1 MLNRTLGHYRIVQQL
16 GEGGMGAVYKAL
28 DLTLGRPVALK
39 IVHERLT
46 QSAEARARLLREAQ
60 VAAAL
65 NHPNICTIYE
75 VFEAGP
81 QPGDADTPPFGGGPV
96 IALELVDGETLRA
109 ALTRVGR
116 FGARE
121 LVDIA
126 VQMADG
132 LAEAHQRRIVH
143 RDLKPHNVLIT
154 PAGRIKILD
163 FGLAKAIAESEPT
176 HDATTQMDAITDK
189 WQAGAGVLGT
199 APYMSPE
206 QAAGKPLDSRS
217 DVFSFGTM
225 LYELATGQRPFR
237 GETSVQVVAKILE
250 AEPPPIAVERPD
262 LPVEVDRIIHR
273 CLQKSPD
280 DRYNDTRDLCADLR
294 AAQDALRLV
303 SGRSASVA
311 SRTAARAGATQ
322 GPVWRRAGAAAIVA
336 AVLAAAVGAVFVI
349 SRGPG
354 RQDTEPKTD
363 TLSHRQLTFTGDSS
377 FPALSPDGAFMA
389 YVRGEP
395 WGEVFS
401 TLLPTAPQRVVI
413 QDLAGG
419 GRELEIAECR
429 PCSSLSWSPNG
440 ASLLVADAHALR
452 VIPRLGGA
460 LRTFDGRGGTTAWA
474 PDGSAFAHAA
484 SGARGLTVVDLATS
498 ATREVPLAWSFVWL
512 TALDW
517 SPTGRRFAVLT
528 QSANGGGSIWT
539 VSAEGTDDAIP
550 VFQDVARVTAIRW
563 SPRAD
568 AIYYL
573 RRGGDAN
580 ELWTI
585 PVDVA
590 TGRPAGAPRAV
601 MAGIPTGPNF
611 SIARDGRVLYTRE
624 LRYSNLWTAPV
635 GGSRTTTSDPARQIT
650 TGTSQDQYP
659 AVSPSGTGVAFVRRS
674 GGASNIFVLPVSG
687 GTPQQLTF
695 ISSVTGGPAWSPDG
709 ANIAFCA
716 KLQEDLVVWT
726 IDAGGGTPVPF
737 PKTRCTTSGSEVPVV
752 WAPRREILYQTTGNR
767 NYAVLD
773 PVRGDER
780 PLLADEQAG
789 WIFGPRSTPNG
800 SELAV
805 FWNRANAKER
815 AGTWRLPFAP
825 GAVAQ
830 PVLAQAGFTWPLAW
844 SPDAATLYLYEQSPT
859 PRILALP
866 AQGGAAVV
874 LRDLAGQRVGL
885 VPSISADGKT
895 IVYSAHAINSD
906 VWVAEP
912 GPTARR

>member
-16 GEGGMGAVYKAL
+16 GEGGMGVVYKAL

-60 VAAAL
+60 LAAAL

-75 VFEAGP
+75 VFEADP

-109 ALTRVGR
+109 ALTHVGR
-116 FGARE
+116 FGAKE

-126 VQMADG
+126 VQIADG

-163 FGLAKAIAESEPT
+163 FGLAKAVAESGPT

-206 QAAGKPLDSRS
+206 QAAGKALDSRS

-250 AEPPPIAVERPD
+250 AEPSPIAAERPD
-262 LPVEVDRIIHR
+262 LPAEVDRIIHR

-311 SRTAARAGATQ
+311 SGTAARTKATK
-322 GPVWRRAGAAAIVA
+322 GPVWRRAGAVA
-336 AVLAAAVGAVFVI
+336 VAAAVVAVVGAIFVI
-349 SRGPG
+349 SRWPG
-354 RQDTEPKTD
+354 RRDATSSSEA
-363 TLSHRQLTFTGDSS
+363 LSHRQLTFTGESS
-377 FPALSPDGAFMA
+377 FPAISPDGAFLA

-401 TLLPTAPQRVVI
+401 TLVPTAPQRVVI

-440 ASLLVADAHALR
+440 ASLLVADARTLR

-460 LRTFDGRGGTTAWA
+460 VRTFDGRGGMATWS

-484 SGARGLTVVDLATS
+484 SGSKAVRVLDLRTNAARDI
-498 ATREVPLAWSFVWL
+498 PLAWSFVWVG
-512 TALDW
+512 ALDW
-517 SPTGRRFAVLT
+517 SPIGQRLAVAHAGRERRRIDLDRL
-528 QSANGGGSIWT
+528 SRGDW
-539 VSAEGTDDAIP
+539 
-550 VFQDVARVTAIRW
+550 
-563 SPRAD
+563 RAD
-568 AIYYL
+568 SGVSG
-573 RRGGDAN
+573 RGTLDGD
-580 ELWTI
+580 
-585 PVDVA
+585 PVVA
-590 TGRPAGAPRAV
+590 
-601 MAGIPTGPNF
+601 
-611 SIARDGRVLYTRE
+611 
-624 LRYSNLWTAPV
+624 
-635 GGSRTTTSDPARQIT
+635 
-650 TGTSQDQYP
+650 
-659 AVSPSGTGVAFVRRS
+659 S
-674 GGASNIFVLPVSG
+674 GGRGVLP
-687 GTPQQLTF
+687 
-695 ISSVTGGPAWSPDG
+695 
-709 ANIAFCA
+709 
-716 KLQEDLVVWT
+716 
-726 IDAGGGTPVPF
+726 
-737 PKTRCTTSGSEVPVV
+737 
-752 WAPRREILYQTTGNR
+752 APRRRRQRTVDHSGRCRDGPADGRAAGGDGGHPDGTEL
-767 NYAVLD
+767 LD
-773 PVRGDER
+773 
-780 PLLADEQAG
+780 
-789 WIFGPRSTPNG
+789 
-800 SELAV
+800 
-805 FWNRANAKER
+805 RARR
-815 AGTWRLPFAP
+815 AGLVHPRAALLESVEC
-825 GAVAQ
+825 VARE
-830 PVLAQAGFTWPLAW
+830 FTSADRGSR
-844 SPDAATLYLYEQSPT
+844 SPNHD
-859 PRILALP
+859 RN
-866 AQGGAAVV
+866 
-874 LRDLAGQRVGL
+874 LAGSVSGDLTEWRQRRVRAPLRRRLEHLRAPDQWRDTPAGHVHVVSDRRTGL
-885 VPSISADGKT
+885 V
-895 IVYSAHAINSD
+895 
-906 VWVAEP
+906 
-912 GPTARR
+912 ARW